1 MNINCLGK
9 KDRGSSENL
18 CLTHIRN
25 HVLSPAGNRPCLSQ
39 LCPRPPL
46 ALFFGGDRPSL
57 FSSSSPPLLFIL
69 SPSSPACLKEE
80 YSKKK
85 GDAAAI
91 AEDKKKKKKKGV
103 GKKKSK
109 DAGGSDGG
117 SQEGEAARKT
127 VNKKG
132 KAVSPEK
139 EREGVSSDEDIQ
151 LKVALPGKNTEL

>member
-1 MNINCLGK
+1 MIEQYEEVIEDWYK
-9 KDRGSSENL
+9 GSQEEDLTTYL
-18 CLTHIRN
+18 CEN
-25 HVLSPAGNRPCLSQ
+25 HVLKGQ
-39 LCPRPPL
+39 
-46 ALFFGGDRPSL
+46 DT
-57 FSSSSPPLLFIL
+57 
-69 SPSSPACLKEE
+69 ACLKEE
-80 YSKKK
+80 YSKK
-85 GDAAAI
+85 GDVAAI
-91 AEDKKKKKKKGV
+91 AEEKKKKKKKGV